1 LQKILKEMISKIL
14 FCVLKGGNNMLLVH
28 FERVGVVYM
37 SLRVKV
43 VATNISDFIPQQA
56 GLAR

>member
-1 LQKILKEMISKIL
+1 
-14 FCVLKGGNNMLLVH
+14 MLLVH